1 MTGYILPRDLQDF
14 WHMNSMADGGKA
26 QSQARFF
33 NVPFPYTSALF
44 LSMPAKIAAQEAI
57 SKGSG
62 RVLGGGV
69 CSEEQLLESLKIEL
83 SDLYQPAS
91 ADWICFE
98 NGFMVESQSYT
109 TGFVDYVNIKEVEVM
124 KKGVKFIFSISAL
137 DAITRIHFK
146 NRKEKYIDIQCNAMG
161 MSALL
166 QIMKVCLK

>member
-1 MTGYILPRDLQDF
+1 MTGYKLPKELQDF
-14 WHMNSMADGGKA
+14 WLMNSMADVGKA
-26 QSQARFF
+26 QRQAKFF
-33 NVPFPYTSALF
+33 NIPFPYTSALF

-69 CSEEQLLESLKIEL
+69 CSEEQLLESLKMEL
-83 SDLYQPAS
+83 SDIYKPAS

-109 TGFVDYVNIKEVEVM
+109 TGFVDYANIKEVEVM
-124 KKGVKFIFSISAL
+124 RKGVKFIFSITAF

-146 NRKEKYIDIQCNAMG
+146 SRKEKFIDIQCNAMG
-161 MSALL
+161 MSALH
-166 QIMKVCLK
+166 QIMKVCI